1 MQYTHHVPLPLPA
14 TAVDLGE
21 WIFNLTDTEYRACA
35 TAHQAMGVI
44 GGAKH
49 LGLVNVEIIAGT
61 LIIQHY
67 QTRRAQRDQ
76 IAFQSEASRGYILHV
91 LPFGMSVSWEMQ
103 VSGTSED
110 TSSLRCTIGYEA
122 PLWVRFLGWFNR
134 SNHFLHRHMVEETE
148 AFARD
153 IAAKYAP
160 TANPLPKHKLLLSQ
174 PLHV

>member
-1 MQYTHHVPLPLPA
+1 MQFTHHVPLPLPA
-14 TAVDLGE
+14 TAIDLGE
-21 WIFNLTDTEYRACA
+21 WVFNLTDTEYRACA
-35 TAHQAMGVI
+35 TAHQAMGII

-67 QTRRAQRDQ
+67 QTRQEQRDK
-76 IAFQSEASRGYILHV
+76 ITFHSGASQGYMLRV
-91 LPFGMSVSWEMQ
+91 VPFGMSVGWEMQ
-103 VSGTSED
+103 VTGTPGD
-110 TSSLRCTIGYEA
+110 TSTLRCTIGYEA

-148 AFARD
+148 AFAKD
-153 IAAKYAP
+153 IAAKYARRQ
-160 TANPLPKHKLLLSQ
+160 TVAQAQTFTSQ